1 MTILTT
7 KSGQP
12 IDIAAGIEELK
23 ADLSKLQAYKAG
35 YVNSGLESMDYPAGN
50 LIESG
55 LAAKYPNDYKVGA
68 GIEGID
74 KLITRLSNGVEGLT
88 LLMEKGPEEEE
99 PTDPNFGKADPE
111 APPTD
116 GSVVIDKPVST
127 PDTDLQ
133 PQNPDA

>member
-1 MTILTT
+1 MTIFTT

-12 IDIAAGIEELK
+12 VDIAAGIEELK
-23 ADLSKLQAYKAG
+23 ADLNRLQAYKAG

-55 LAAKYPNDYKVGA
+55 LAAKYPNDFKIGM

-88 LLMEKGPEEEE
+88 LLLEKGPEEEE
-99 PTDPNFGKADPE
+99 PTDANFGKPDNVQPPE
-111 APPTD
+111 D

-127 PDTDLQ
+127 PDVDLQ